1 MLRFS
6 NGQALAMAIAIALVP
21 NIQKLDCSV
30 ATLPVT
36 QFTPSHDISF
46 SLHIKIINNGSLRHS
61 RVGIYV
67 RLSNDLV

>member
-36 QFTPSHDISF
+36 QFTPSHGNISF
-46 SLHIKIINNGSLRHS
+46 SLHIKIINNGSL
-61 RVGIYV
+61 
-67 RLSNDLV
+67 